1 MRCRT
6 LQCPTMPDTYALI
19 GHPLRFSLSPAIHGA
34 AFRALDLDADYV
46 LLPTTVGELPGR
58 LDALRAGR
66 LAGANVTV
74 PHKRA
79 VVDLVEEASDLA
91 MGLGA
96 ANTLRRVADG
106 GLRAENTDAAGFT
119 EQLVGLGLGAGTG
132 RRALVLGAGGAARA
146 VVHALLGAGYA
157 VTVAARSSAQSA
169 VLAAGLN
176 RLHGGADLSTALLRS
191 ERLEAALAAA
201 DLLVNATP
209 LGAAGTDDDG
219 ALPARLA
226 LGDRLAAVI
235 DLVAWP
241 LETALVRRA
250 RAEGRLAAG
259 GLDMLLGQAA
269 ASFEGWTGLAAPRAV
284 MRQAA
289 LEAAA
294 RCAAADSA
302 GG

>member
-1 MRCRT
+1 MTAR
-6 LQCPTMPDTYALI
+6 YALI

-34 AFRALDLDADYV
+34 AFRALGLDADYA
-46 LLPTTVGELPGR
+46 LRPTPAAELPA
-58 LDALRAGR
+58 ALEAIRAGE

-79 VVDLVEEASDLA
+79 ALELA
-91 MGLGA
+91 ESAGEPALGLGA
-96 ANTLRRVADG
+96 ANTLLRGADG
-106 GLRAENTDAAGFT
+106 GLRAENTDPAGFAA
-119 EQLVGLGLGAGTG
+119 QLSALGLDQGAG

-146 VVHALLGAGYA
+146 VVFTLLDRGYA

-169 VLAAGLN
+169 VLASTLN
-176 RLHGGADLSTALLRS
+176 RLRGGADLSTAWLQPGRMAS
-191 ERLEAALAAA
+191 DLADA
-201 DLLVNATP
+201 DLLVNTTP
-209 LGAAGTDDDG
+209 LGGAGHPDSG
-219 ALPARLA
+219 PLPEGSS
-226 LGDRLAAVI
+226 LGGRLAAVI
-235 DLVAWP
+235 DIVAWP

-269 ASFEGWTGLAAPRAV
+269 ASFQLWTGREAPLEA

-294 RCAAADSA
+294 RQAAAEA
-302 GG
+302 GA

>member
-1 MRCRT
+1 
-6 LQCPTMPDTYALI
+6 MPETYALI

-34 AFRALDLDADYV
+34 AFRALGLDADYV

-91 MGLGA
+91 TGLGA
-96 ANTLRRVADG
+96 ANTVRRVADG
-106 GLRAENTDAAGFT
+106 GLRAENTDVAGFA

-157 VTVAARSSAQSA
+157 VSVAARSSAQSA

-176 RLHGGADLSTALLRS
+176 RLHGGADLSTVLLRPD
-191 ERLEAALAAA
+191 RLGEALAAA

-209 LGAAGTDDDG
+209 LGAAADDG
-219 ALPARLA
+219 ALPARLD

-269 ASFEGWTGLAAPRAV
+269 ASFQGWTGHAAPRAV

-294 RCAAADSA
+294 RRSAAESA
-302 GG
+302 GGLATGS

>member
-1 MRCRT
+1 
-6 LQCPTMPDTYALI
+6 MPETYALI
-19 GHPLRFSLSPAIHGA
+19 GHPLRFSLSPAIHRA
-34 AFRALDLDADYV
+34 AFRALGLDADYV
-46 LLPTTVGELPGR
+46 LLPTTAGELPGR

-66 LAGANVTV
+66 IAGANVTV

-91 MGLGA
+91 TGLGA
-96 ANTLRRVADG
+96 ANTVRRVADG
-106 GLRAENTDAAGFT
+106 GLRAENTDVAGFA

-157 VTVAARSSAQSA
+157 VSVAARSSAQSA

-176 RLHGGADLSTALLRS
+176 RLHGGADLSTVLLRPD
-191 ERLEAALAAA
+191 RLGEALAAA

-209 LGAAGTDDDG
+209 LGAADDDG
-219 ALPARLA
+219 ALPARLD

-259 GLDMLLGQAA
+259 GLDMLLGQAT
-269 ASFEGWTGLAAPRAV
+269 ASFQGWTGHAAPRAV

-294 RCAAADSA
+294 RRSAAESA
-302 GG
+302 GGLATGS